1 MSSFHNQVEH
11 MFSQSQ
17 VAIDT
22 IGRESLYV
30 LEKSGT
36 AITKEP
42 GIDTEF
48 AKTLL
53 KSYKENLQEL
63 KTLIDASPIYDNSFF
78 DYEFKTLLFA
88 IDKLLLAIGNIR
100 NEEDELEAS
109 IYQSHIRKQDDKIR
123 SAIEE
128 DEQS

>member
-1 MSSFHNQVEH
+1 
-11 MFSQSQ
+11 MFSKSQ
-17 VAIDT
+17 IAIDT

-42 GIDTEF
+42 GTDTEF
-48 AKTLL
+48 AKSLL
-53 KSYKENLQEL
+53 RSYKENFQEL
-63 KTLIDASPIYDNSFF
+63 KSLIDASPIYDNSFF
-78 DYEFKTLLFA
+78 DHEFKTLFFA

-109 IYQSHIRKQDDKIR
+109 IYQSHIRKQDDIIR

-128 DEQS
+128 DEQT